1 MAARIGEVLCGGG
14 GGGGRAAR
22 GVERLIDVQGSD
34 QQIAKGGIHVNTAG
48 DEWQG

>member
-1 MAARIGEVLCGGG
+1 MWHG
-14 GGGGRAAR
+14 GGGGRAGEVGG

-34 QQIAKGGIHVNTAG
+34 QQIEKSGTHVNTAG